1 MPAKQ
6 IIFDAEAR
14 VALKRGADTLADAVK
29 VTLGPRGRNVVIQKS
44 FGAPLVTCDGVTVA
58 KEIELPDPY
67 ENMGAQLLES
77 IATKTNDVAGD
88 GTTTATL
95 LGQEILHEGLKNVT
109 AGADPMQLKIGIDKA
124 VVAAVDAI
132 TAQSRAVSTHEEIL
146 QVAAIA
152 ANDPANDSNI
162 GTIVAEAIGKVGED
176 GAITIEEGR
185 TSETMVDIVEGMQF
199 DRGFLSPNFVTDA
212 QEQVVEF
219 ENPYILINTEK
230 ISSVATLVPIMEK
243 AMQLG
248 RPLFIIAEDV
258 EGEALSALVVNKLRG
273 TLQVA
278 AVKAPGFG
286 DRRKEMLEDIAILTD
301 GQVISEET
309 GIRLENIVVGM
320 LGTARR
326 VVVDKDNTTI
336 VGGSGARE
344 AVEGRVAQ
352 IRTQIEETTSEYDRE
367 KLEERLAK
375 LAGGVA
381 VVNVGAATEV
391 EMKEKKARFEDAL
404 AATRAAVEEGIVP
417 GGGTALLRASASLSG
432 LELDGDQNTG
442 LDIIRRSL
450 LSPVRAIAEN
460 AGLEGSVVL
469 AKVQEGEGNYGFNA
483 ATDAYGDMLEA
494 GIVDPTKVVRSALQN
509 ASSIAG
515 LLLTTETLVTEI
527 EEPPDAAAAAAAAA
541 DPHAG
546 HFH

>member
-6 IIFDAEAR
+6 IIFDEEAR

-132 TAQSRAVSTHEEIL
+132 TAQSRAVDTHEEIL
-146 QVAAIA
+146 QVASIA

-162 GTIVAEAIGKVGED
+162 GATVAEALDRVGND
-176 GAITIEEGR
+176 GAITIEEGK
-185 TSETMVDIVEGMQF
+185 TSETTVDVVEGMQF
-199 DRGFLSPNFVTDA
+199 DRGFLSPNFVTDMQA
-212 QEQVVEF
+212 QVVEF

-230 ISSVATLVPIMEK
+230 ISTVTDLVPIMEK
-243 AMQLG
+243 TMQLG

-258 EGEALSALVVNKLRG
+258 EGEALSTLVVNKLRG
-273 TLQVA
+273 NLQVA

-286 DRRKEMLEDIAILTD
+286 DRRKEMLEDIAILTG

-336 VGGSGARE
+336 VGGSGAKE
-344 AVEGRVAQ
+344 AVDGRVAQ
-352 IRTQIEETTSEYDRE
+352 IRTQIEETTSEYDQE

-417 GGGTALLRASASLSG
+417 GGGIALLRAAASLSG
-432 LELDGDQNTG
+432 LELAGDQETG
-442 LDIIRRSL
+442 LNIVRRSL

-460 AGLEGSVVL
+460 AGMEGSVVV

-483 ATDAYGDMLEA
+483 ATTEYGDMLEE
-494 GIVDPTKVVRSALQN
+494 GVVDPTKVVRSALQN

-515 LLLTTETLVTEI
+515 LLLTTETLITEI
-527 EEPPDAAAAAAAAA
+527 EEPPDAAAAAA

>member
-6 IIFDAEAR
+6 IIFDEEAR

-124 VVAAVDAI
+124 VGAAVDAI
-132 TAQSRAVSTHEEIL
+132 STQSRAVNTHEEIL
-146 QVAAIA
+146 QVASIA

-162 GTIVAEAIGKVGED
+162 GTIVAEAINKVGND
-176 GAITIEEGR
+176 GAITIEEGK
-185 TSETMVDIVEGMQF
+185 TSETQVDIVEGMQF
-199 DRGFLSPNFVTDA
+199 DRGFLSPNFVTDQQA
-212 QEQVVEF
+212 QVVEF
-219 ENPYILINTEK
+219 ENPFVLINTEK
-230 ISSVATLVPIMEK
+230 ITTVMDLAPIMEK
-243 AMQLG
+243 AVQLA

-258 EGEALSALVVNKLRG
+258 EGEALSTLVVNKLRG
-273 TLQVA
+273 ILQVA

-286 DRRKEMLEDIAILTD
+286 DRRKEMLEDIATLTG

-309 GIRLENIVVGM
+309 GIRLENVVIGM

-336 VGGSGARE
+336 VGGSGAKE
-344 AVEGRVAQ
+344 NVDGRVEQ
-352 IRTQIEETTSEYDRE
+352 IRKQIEETTSEYDRE

-381 VVNVGAATEV
+381 VVNVGAATEI

-404 AATRAAVEEGIVP
+404 AATRAAIEEGIVP
-417 GGGTALLRASASLSG
+417 GGGIALLRAAATLDS
-432 LELDGDQNTG
+432 LELDGDQETG
-442 LDIIRRSL
+442 RNIIRRSL

-460 AGLEGSVVL
+460 AGMEGSVVV
-469 AKVQEGEGNYGFNA
+469 AKIQEAEGNFGFNA
-483 ATDAYGDMLEA
+483 ATTEYGDMLAE
-494 GIVDPTKVVRSALQN
+494 GVVDPTKVVRSALQN

-515 LLLTTETLVTEI
+515 LLLTTETLITEI
-527 EEPPDAAAAAAAAA
+527 EEPPEMAAEAA

>member
-1 MPAKQ
+1 
-6 IIFDAEAR
+6 
-14 VALKRGADTLADAVK
+14 
-29 VTLGPRGRNVVIQKS
+29 
-44 FGAPLVTCDGVTVA
+44 LVTCDGVTVA

-77 IATKTNDVAGD
+77 IATKTNDIAGD

-95 LGQEILHEGLKNVT
+95 LGQGILHEGLKNVT

-124 VVAAVDAI
+124 VGAVVDAI
-132 TAQSRAVSTHEEIL
+132 STQSRAVNTHEEIL
-146 QVAAIA
+146 QVASIA

-162 GTIVAEAIGKVGED
+162 GTIVAEALEKVGND
-176 GAITIEEGR
+176 GAITIEEGK
-185 TSETMVDIVEGMQF
+185 TSETVVDIVEGMQF
-199 DRGFLSPNFVTDA
+199 DRGFLSSNFVTDLQA
-212 QEQVVEF
+212 QVVEF
-219 ENPYILINTEK
+219 ENPFVLINTEK
-230 ISSVATLVPIMEK
+230 ITTVMDLAPIMEK
-243 AMQLG
+243 AVQLA

-273 TLQVA
+273 VLQVA
-278 AVKAPGFG
+278 AVKSPGFG
-286 DRRKEMLEDIAILTD
+286 DGRKEMLEDIATLTG
-301 GQVISEET
+301 GQVVSEET
-309 GIRLENIVVGM
+309 GIRLENVVIGM

-326 VVVDKDNTTI
+326 VIVDKDNTTI
-336 VGGSGARE
+336 VGGSGAK
-344 AVEGRVAQ
+344 ANVEGRVAQ
-352 IRTQIEETTSEYDRE
+352 IRKQIELTTSEYDRE
-367 KLEERLAK
+367 KLEERIAK

-404 AATRAAVEEGIVP
+404 AATRAAIEEGIVP
-417 GGGTALLRASASLSG
+417 GGGISLLRAAASLG
-432 LELDGDQNTG
+432 NLELDGDQETG
-442 LDIIRRSL
+442 RDIIRRSL

-460 AGLEGSVVL
+460 AGMEGSVVV
-469 AKVQEGEGNYGFNA
+469 AKIQEGEGNFGFNA
-483 ATDAYGDMLEA
+483 ATAEYGDMLEE

-515 LLLTTETLVTEI
+515 LLLTTETLITEI
-527 EEPPDAAAAAAAAA
+527 EEPPDMAEAA

>member
-6 IIFDAEAR
+6 IIFDEAAR
-14 VALKRGADTLADAVK
+14 VALKRGADILADAVK

-77 IATKTNDVAGD
+77 IATKTNDIAGD

-95 LGQEILHEGLKNVT
+95 LGQEILHEGFKNVT

-124 VVAAVDAI
+124 VNAAIDAI
-132 TAQSRAVSTHEEIL
+132 TAQSRAVNTHEEIL
-146 QVAAIA
+146 QVASIA
-152 ANDPANDSNI
+152 ANDPANDSDI
-162 GTIVAEAIGKVGED
+162 GAIVAEAIGQVGND
-176 GAITIEEGR
+176 GAITIEEGK
-185 TSETMVDIVEGMQF
+185 TSETAVDIVEGMQF
-199 DRGFLSPNFVTDA
+199 DRGFLSPNFVTDMQA
-212 QEQVVEF
+212 QVVEF
-219 ENPYILINTEK
+219 ENPFILINTEK
-230 ISSVATLVPIMEK
+230 ISTVTDLVPIMEK

-258 EGEALSALVVNKLRG
+258 EGEALSTLVVNKLRG

-286 DRRKEMLEDIAILTD
+286 DRRNEMLEDIAILTG

-336 VGGSGARE
+336 VGGSGAKE
-344 AVEGRVAQ
+344 SVEGRVAQ
-352 IRTQIEETTSEYDRE
+352 IRQQIADTTSEYDRE

-381 VVNVGAATEV
+381 VVNVGAATEM

-404 AATRAAVEEGIVP
+404 AATRAAIEEGIVP
-417 GGGTALLRASASLSG
+417 GGGTALLRAATALGG
-432 LELDGDQNTG
+432 LELDGDQETG
-442 LDIIRRSL
+442 LSIIRSSL
-450 LSPVRAIAEN
+450 ISPVRAIAEN
-460 AGLEGSVVL
+460 AGMEGSVVV
-469 AKVQEGEGNYGFNA
+469 AEVQAGEGNYGFNA
-483 ATDAYGDMLEA
+483 ATTEYGDMLEE

-509 ASSIAG
+509 AASIAG

-527 EEPPDAAAAAAAAA
+527 EEPPDMSAEAA

>member
-6 IIFDAEAR
+6 IIFDEEAR
-14 VALKRGADTLADAVK
+14 VALKRGADTLANAVK
-29 VTLGPRGRNVVIQKS
+29 VTLGPRGRNVVIQKP

-58 KEIELPDPY
+58 KEIELEDPY

-77 IATKTNDVAGD
+77 IATKTNDIAGD

-124 VVAAVDAI
+124 VVAAVNAI
-132 TAQSRAVSTHEEIL
+132 TAQSRAVNTHEEIL
-146 QVAAIA
+146 QVASIA
-152 ANDPANDSNI
+152 ANDPANDSDI
-162 GTIVAEAIGKVGED
+162 GTIVAEALDKVGND
-176 GAITIEEGR
+176 GAITIEEGK
-185 TSETMVDIVEGMQF
+185 TSETVVDVVEGMQF
-199 DRGFLSPNFVTDA
+199 DRGFLSPNFVTDL
-212 QEQVVEF
+212 QEQVVEL

-230 ISSVATLVPIMEK
+230 ISAVQTLVPILEK
-243 AMQLG
+243 VMQLG
-248 RPLFIIAEDV
+248 RPLLIIAEDV
-258 EGEALSALVVNKLRG
+258 EGEALSTLVVNRLRG
-273 TLQVA
+273 TMLAA

-286 DRRKEMLEDIAILTD
+286 DRRKEMLEDIAVLTG

-326 VVVDKDNTTI
+326 VVIDKDNTTI
-336 VGGSGARE
+336 VGGNGAKE
-344 AVEGRVAQ
+344 NVDGRVAQ

-404 AATRAAVEEGIVP
+404 AATRAAIEEGIVP
-417 GGGTALLRASASLSG
+417 GGGVALLRAAAALDT
-432 LELDGDQNTG
+432 LELEADQGTG
-442 LDIIRRSL
+442 LNIVRSTL

-460 AGLEGSVVL
+460 AGEEGPVVV
-469 AKVQEGEGNYGFNA
+469 AAVQEGEGNFGFNA
-483 ATDAYGDMLEA
+483 ATCEYGDMIEG

-515 LLLTTETLVTEI
+515 LLLTTESLITDI
-527 EEPPDAAAAAAAAA
+527 EEPPEIGEAA

>member
-6 IIFDAEAR
+6 IIFDEEAR

-29 VTLGPRGRNVVIQKS
+29 VTLGPRGKNVVIQKS

-67 ENMGAQLLES
+67 ENMGAQLLQS

-132 TAQSRAVSTHEEIL
+132 TARSRAVNTHEEIL
-146 QVAAIA
+146 QVASIA

-162 GTIVAEAIGKVGED
+162 GATVAEALEKVGKD
-176 GAITIEEGR
+176 GAITIEEGN
-185 TSETMVDIVEGMQF
+185 TSETAVDIVEGMQF
-199 DRGFLSPNFVTDA
+199 DRGFLSPNFVTDMQA
-212 QEQVVEF
+212 QVVEF
-219 ENPYILINTEK
+219 ANPYILINTEK
-230 ISSVATLVPIMEK
+230 ISTVTDLVPIMEK

-248 RPLFIIAEDV
+248 RPLFIIAEDI
-258 EGEALSALVVNKLRG
+258 EGEALSTLVVNKLRG
-273 TLQVA
+273 NLQVA

-286 DRRKEMLEDIAILTD
+286 DRRKEMLEDIAILTG

-326 VVVDKDNTTI
+326 VIVDKDNTTI
-336 VGGSGARE
+336 VDGSGAKE
-344 AVEGRVAQ
+344 SVEGRVAQ

-381 VVNVGAATEV
+381 VVNVGAATET

-404 AATRAAVEEGIVP
+404 AATRAAIEEGIVP
-417 GGGTALLRASASLSG
+417 GGGIALLRAAASLSD
-432 LELDGDQNTG
+432 LELAGDQETG
-442 LDIIRRSL
+442 INIIRRSL

-460 AGLEGSVVL
+460 AGMEGSVVV

-483 ATDAYGDMLEA
+483 ATSEYGDMLEE
-494 GIVDPTKVVRSALQN
+494 GVVDPTKVVRSALQN

-515 LLLTTETLVTEI
+515 LLLTTETLITEI
-527 EEPPDAAAAAAAAA
+527 EEPPDADAAAA

>member
-6 IIFDAEAR
+6 IIFDEEAR
-14 VALKRGADTLADAVK
+14 VALKRGADILADAVK

-77 IATKTNDVAGD
+77 IATKTNDIAGD

-95 LGQEILHEGLKNVT
+95 LGQEILHEGFKNVT

-124 VVAAVDAI
+124 VGAAIDAI
-132 TAQSRAVSTHEEIL
+132 TAQSRAVKTHEEIL
-146 QVAAIA
+146 QVASIA
-152 ANDPANDSNI
+152 ANDPANDSDI
-162 GTIVAEAIGKVGED
+162 GATVAEAIEKVGND

-185 TSETMVDIVEGMQF
+185 TSETAVDIVEGMQF

-212 QEQVVEF
+212 QTQVVEF

-230 ISSVATLVPIMEK
+230 ITTVADLVPIMEK

-258 EGEALSALVVNKLRG
+258 EGEALSTLVVNKLRG

-286 DRRKEMLEDIAILTD
+286 DRRKEMLEDIAILTG
-301 GQVISEET
+301 GQVIAEET

-326 VVVDKDNTTI
+326 VIVDKDNTTI
-336 VGGSGARE
+336 VGGSGAGE
-344 AVEGRVAQ
+344 AVEGRIAQ
-352 IRTQIEETTSEYDRE
+352 IRQQIEETTSEYDRE

-404 AATRAAVEEGIVP
+404 AATRAAIEEGIVP
-417 GGGTALLRASASLSG
+417 GGGTALLRAAASLSSLG
-432 LELDGDQNTG
+432 LDGDQETG
-442 LDIIRRSL
+442 LNIIRNIL
-450 LSPVRAIAEN
+450 ISPVRAIAEN
-460 AGLEGSVVL
+460 AGMEGSVVV
-469 AKVQEGEGNYGFNA
+469 AEVQAGEGNFGFNA
-483 ATDAYGDMLEA
+483 ATTEYGDMIEE
-494 GIVDPTKVVRSALQN
+494 GVVDPTKVVRSALQN

-515 LLLTTETLVTEI
+515 LLLTTETLITEI
-527 EEPPDAAAAAAAAA
+527 EEPPDMAAEAA

>member
-6 IIFDAEAR
+6 IIFDEEAR
-14 VALKRGADTLADAVK
+14 VALKRGADILADAVK

-77 IATKTNDVAGD
+77 IATKTNDIAGD

-95 LGQEILHEGLKNVT
+95 LGQEILHEGFKNVT

-124 VVAAVDAI
+124 VNAAIDAI
-132 TAQSRAVSTHEEIL
+132 TAQSRAVNTHEEIL
-146 QVAAIA
+146 QVASIA
-152 ANDPANDSNI
+152 ANDPANDSDI
-162 GTIVAEAIGKVGED
+162 GAIVAEAIEKVGND
-176 GAITIEEGR
+176 GAITIEEGK
-185 TSETMVDIVEGMQF
+185 TSETAVDIVEGMQF
-199 DRGFLSPNFVTDA
+199 DRGFLSPNFVTDMQA
-212 QEQVVEF
+212 QVVEF
-219 ENPYILINTEK
+219 ENPFILINAEK
-230 ISSVATLVPIMEK
+230 ISTVADLVPIMEK

-258 EGEALSALVVNKLRG
+258 EGEALSTLVVNKLRG

-278 AVKAPGFG
+278 AVKSPGFG
-286 DRRKEMLEDIAILTD
+286 DRRKEMLEDIAILTG

-336 VGGSGARE
+336 VGGSGAKE
-344 AVEGRVAQ
+344 SVEGRVAQ
-352 IRTQIEETTSEYDRE
+352 IRQQIEDTTSEYDRE

-381 VVNVGAATEV
+381 VVNVGAATEM

-404 AATRAAVEEGIVP
+404 AATRAAIEEGIVP
-417 GGGTALLRASASLSG
+417 GGGTALLRAATSLGG
-432 LELDGDQNTG
+432 LELEGDQETG
-442 LDIIRRSL
+442 LNIIRSSL
-450 LSPVRAIAEN
+450 ISPVRAIAEN
-460 AGLEGSVVL
+460 AGMEGSVVV
-469 AKVQEGEGNYGFNA
+469 AEVQAGEGNYGFNA
-483 ATDAYGDMLEA
+483 ATTEYGDMLEE

-527 EEPPDAAAAAAAAA
+527 EEPPDMSAEAA

>member
-6 IIFDAEAR
+6 IIFDEEAR

-124 VVAAVDAI
+124 VSAAVDAI
-132 TAQSRAVSTHEEIL
+132 TAQSRAVSTHDEIL
-146 QVAAIA
+146 QVASIA

-162 GTIVAEAIGKVGED
+162 GTIVAEAIDRVGKD

-185 TSETMVDIVEGMQF
+185 TSETRVDVVEGMQF
-199 DRGFLSPNFVTDA
+199 DRGFLSPNFVTDVKD
-212 QEQVVEF
+212 QVVEF

-230 ISSVATLVPIMEK
+230 ISSVANLVPIMEK

-258 EGEALSALVVNKLRG
+258 EGEALSTLVVNKLRG

-286 DRRKEMLEDIAILTD
+286 DRRKEMLEDIAILTG

-336 VGGSGARE
+336 VGGSGAKE
-344 AVEGRVAQ
+344 AVDGRAAQ

-391 EMKEKKARFEDAL
+391 EMKEQKSRFEDAL
-404 AATRAAVEEGIVP
+404 AATRAAIEEGIVA

-442 LDIIRRSL
+442 LNIIRRSL

-460 AGLEGSVVL
+460 AGLEGSVIL

-483 ATDAYGDMLEA
+483 ATDEYGDMLNA

-527 EEPPDAAAAAAAAA
+527 EEPPGAAEAM

>member
-6 IIFDAEAR
+6 IIFDEEAR
-14 VALKRGADTLADAVK
+14 VALKRGADILADAVK

-77 IATKTNDVAGD
+77 IATKTNDIAGD

-95 LGQEILHEGLKNVT
+95 LGQEILHEGFKNVT

-124 VVAAVDAI
+124 VNAAIDAI
-132 TAQSRAVSTHEEIL
+132 TAQSRAVNTHEEIL
-146 QVAAIA
+146 QVASIA
-152 ANDPANDSNI
+152 ANDPANDSDI
-162 GTIVAEAIGKVGED
+162 GAIVAEAIQKVGND
-176 GAITIEEGR
+176 GAITIEEGK
-185 TSETMVDIVEGMQF
+185 TSETAVDIVEGMQF
-199 DRGFLSPNFVTDA
+199 DRGFLSPNFVTDMQA
-212 QEQVVEF
+212 QVVEF
-219 ENPYILINTEK
+219 ENPFILINTEK
-230 ISSVATLVPIMEK
+230 ISTVTDLVPIMEK

-258 EGEALSALVVNKLRG
+258 EGEALSTLVVNKLRG

-286 DRRKEMLEDIAILTD
+286 DRRKEMLEDIAILTG

-336 VGGSGARE
+336 VGGSGAKE
-344 AVEGRVAQ
+344 SVEGRVAQ
-352 IRTQIEETTSEYDRE
+352 IRQQIEDTTSEYDRE

-375 LAGGVA
+375 LTGGVA
-381 VVNVGAATEV
+381 VVNVGAATEM

-404 AATRAAVEEGIVP
+404 AATRAAIEEGIVP
-417 GGGTALLRASASLSG
+417 GGGTALLRAAAALGG
-432 LELDGDQNTG
+432 LELDGDQETG
-442 LDIIRRSL
+442 LNIIRSSL
-450 LSPVRAIAEN
+450 ISPVRAIAEN
-460 AGLEGSVVL
+460 AGMEGSVVV
-469 AKVQEGEGNYGFNA
+469 AEVQAREGNYGFNA
-483 ATDAYGDMLEA
+483 ATTEYGDMLEE

-509 ASSIAG
+509 AASIAG

-527 EEPPDAAAAAAAAA
+527 EEPPDMSAEAA

>member
-6 IIFDAEAR
+6 IIFDEEAR

-67 ENMGAQLLES
+67 ENMGAQLLQS

-132 TAQSRAVSTHEEIL
+132 TAQSRAVNTHAEIL
-146 QVAAIA
+146 QVASIA

-162 GTIVAEAIGKVGED
+162 GATVAEALERVGND
-176 GAITIEEGR
+176 GAITIEEGK
-185 TSETMVDIVEGMQF
+185 TSETTVDIVEGMQF
-199 DRGFLSPNFVTDA
+199 DRGFLSPNFVTDLEA
-212 QEQVVEF
+212 QVVEF
-219 ENPYILINTEK
+219 ENPFILINTEK
-230 ISSVATLVPIMEK
+230 ISTVADLVPIMEK
-243 AMQLG
+243 TMQLG

-258 EGEALSALVVNKLRG
+258 EGEALSTLVVNKLRAN
-273 TLQVA
+273 LQVA

-286 DRRKEMLEDIAILTD
+286 DRRKEMLEDIAILTG

-336 VGGSGARE
+336 VGGSGAKE

-352 IRTQIEETTSEYDRE
+352 IRTQIEETTSEYDQE

-417 GGGTALLRASASLSG
+417 GGGTSLLRAAASLSG
-432 LELDGDQNTG
+432 VELDGDQETG
-442 LDIIRRSL
+442 LNIIRRSL

-460 AGLEGSVVL
+460 AGMEGSVVV
-469 AKVQEGEGNYGFNA
+469 AKLQESEGNYGFNA
-483 ATDAYGDMLEA
+483 ATSEYGDMLEE
-494 GIVDPTKVVRSALQN
+494 GVVDPTKVVRSALQN

-515 LLLTTETLVTEI
+515 LLLTTETLITEI
-527 EEPPDAAAAAAAAA
+527 EEPPDAAAAAA

>member
-6 IIFDAEAR
+6 IIFDEEAR
-14 VALKRGADTLADAVK
+14 TALKRGADTLANAVK

-58 KEIELPDPY
+58 KEIELEDPY

-77 IATKTNDVAGD
+77 IATKTNDIAGD

-124 VVAAVDAI
+124 IVAAVNAI
-132 TAQSRAVSTHEEIL
+132 TAQSRAVNTHEEIL
-146 QVAAIA
+146 QVASIA
-152 ANDPANDSNI
+152 ANDPANDSDI
-162 GTIVAEAIGKVGED
+162 GTIVAEALNKVGND
-176 GAITIEEGR
+176 GAITIEEGK
-185 TSETMVDIVEGMQF
+185 TSETVVDVVEGMQF
-199 DRGFLSPNFVTDA
+199 DRGFLSPNFVTDL
-212 QEQVVEF
+212 QEQVVEL

-230 ISSVATLVPIMEK
+230 ISVVQTLVPILEK
-243 AMQLG
+243 VMQLG
-248 RPLFIIAEDV
+248 RPLLIIAEDV
-258 EGEALSALVVNKLRG
+258 EGEALSTLVVNRLRG
-273 TLQVA
+273 TMLAA

-286 DRRKEMLEDIAILTD
+286 DRRKEMLEDIAVLTD

-326 VVVDKDNTTI
+326 VVIDKDNTTI
-336 VGGSGARE
+336 VGGSGVKENVDA
-344 AVEGRVAQ
+344 RVAQ
-352 IRTQIEETTSEYDRE
+352 IRAQIEETTSEYDRE

-417 GGGTALLRASASLSG
+417 GGGVALLRAIAGLDT
-432 LELDGDQNTG
+432 LELTGDQETG
-442 LDIIRRSL
+442 LNIVRRTL

-460 AGLEGSVVL
+460 AGEEGSVVV
-469 AKVQEGEGNYGFNA
+469 AKVQAGEGNFGFNA
-483 ATDAYGDMLEA
+483 ATCEYSDMLEA

-515 LLLTTETLVTEI
+515 LLLTTETLITDV
-527 EEPPDAAAAAAAAA
+527 EEPPVAAPAA

>member
-6 IIFDAEAR
+6 IIFDEEAR
-14 VALKRGADTLADAVK
+14 VALKRGADILADAVK
-29 VTLGPRGRNVVIQKS
+29 VTLGPHGRNVVIQKS

-58 KEIELPDPY
+58 KEIELSDPY

-95 LGQEILHEGLKNVT
+95 LGQEILHEGFKNVT

-124 VVAAVDAI
+124 VSAAVDAI
-132 TAQSRAVSTHEEIL
+132 TAQSRAVSTHDEIL
-146 QVAAIA
+146 QVASIA
-152 ANDPANDSNI
+152 ANDPANNSNI
-162 GTIVAEAIGKVGED
+162 GTIVAEAIERVGKD

-185 TSETMVDIVEGMQF
+185 TSETRVDVVEGMQF
-199 DRGFLSPNFVTDA
+199 DRGFLSPNFVTDLKD
-212 QEQVVEF
+212 QVVEF

-230 ISSVATLVPIMEK
+230 ISAVANLVPIMEK

-258 EGEALSALVVNKLRG
+258 EGEALSTLVVNKLRG
-273 TLQVA
+273 ALQVA

-286 DRRKEMLEDIAILTD
+286 DRRKEMLDDIAILTG

-336 VGGSGARE
+336 VGGSGVKE
-344 AVEGRVAQ
+344 DVEGRVAQ
-352 IRTQIEETTSEYDRE
+352 IRTQIEETTSDYDRE

-381 VVNVGAATEV
+381 VVNVGAATEL
-391 EMKEKKARFEDAL
+391 EMKEQKSRFEDAL
-404 AATRAAVEEGIVP
+404 AATRAAIEEGIVP

-432 LELDGDQNTG
+432 LELSGDQDTG
-442 LDIIRRSL
+442 INIIRRSL

-483 ATDAYGDMLEA
+483 DTDEYGDMLEA

-509 ASSIAG
+509 ASSIAS
-515 LLLTTETLVTEI
+515 LLLTTETLITEI
-527 EEPPDAAAAAAAAA
+527 EEPPGAAAAM

>member
-6 IIFDAEAR
+6 IIFDEEAR

-67 ENMGAQLLES
+67 ENMGAQLLQS

-95 LGQEILHEGLKNVT
+95 LGQEILHEGFKNVT

-132 TAQSRAVSTHEEIL
+132 TARSRAVNTHEEIL
-146 QVAAIA
+146 QVASIA

-162 GTIVAEAIGKVGED
+162 GATVAEALEKVGKD
-176 GAITIEEGR
+176 GAITIEEGN
-185 TSETMVDIVEGMQF
+185 TSETAVDIVEGMQF
-199 DRGFLSPNFVTDA
+199 DRGFLSPNFVTDMQA
-212 QEQVVEF
+212 QVVEF
-219 ENPYILINTEK
+219 ANPYILINTEK
-230 ISSVATLVPIMEK
+230 ISTVTDLVPIMEK

-258 EGEALSALVVNKLRG
+258 EGEALSTLVVNKLRG
-273 TLQVA
+273 SLQVA

-286 DRRKEMLEDIAILTD
+286 DRRKEMLEDIAILTG

-326 VVVDKDNTTI
+326 VIVDKDNTTI
-336 VGGSGARE
+336 VDGSGAKE
-344 AVEGRVAQ
+344 SVEGRVAQ

-381 VVNVGAATEV
+381 VVNVGAATET
-391 EMKEKKARFEDAL
+391 EMKEKKTRFEDAL

-417 GGGTALLRASASLSG
+417 GGGIALLRAAASLSD
-432 LELDGDQNTG
+432 LELAGDQETG
-442 LDIIRRSL
+442 LNIIRRSL

-460 AGLEGSVVL
+460 AGMEGSVVV

-483 ATDAYGDMLEA
+483 ATSEYGDMLEE
-494 GIVDPTKVVRSALQN
+494 GVVDPTKVVRSALQN

-515 LLLTTETLVTEI
+515 LLLTTETLITEI
-527 EEPPDAAAAAAAAA
+527 EEPPDADAAA

>member
-6 IIFDAEAR
+6 IIFDEEAR

-29 VTLGPRGRNVVIQKS
+29 VTLGPRGRNVVIQRS

-124 VVAAVDAI
+124 VDAVVDAI
-132 TAQSRAVSTHEEIL
+132 STQSRAVDTHEEIL
-146 QVAAIA
+146 QVASIA

-162 GTIVAEAIGKVGED
+162 GTIVAESIEKVGND
-176 GAITIEEGR
+176 GAITIEEGK

-199 DRGFLSPNFVTDA
+199 DRGFLSSNFVTDVQA
-212 QEQVVEF
+212 QTVEF
-219 ENPYILINTEK
+219 ENPFILINTEK
-230 ISSVATLVPIMEK
+230 ISTIADLAPIMEK
-243 AMQLG
+243 TAQLG

-273 TLQVA
+273 VLQVA
-278 AVKAPGFG
+278 AVKSPGFG
-286 DRRKEMLEDIAILTD
+286 DRRKEMLEDIATLTG
-301 GQVISEET
+301 GQVIAEET
-309 GIRLENIVVGM
+309 GIRLENVVIGM

-336 VGGSGARE
+336 VGGSGAKE
-344 AVEGRVAQ
+344 GVDGRVAQ
-352 IRTQIEETTSEYDRE
+352 IRNQIEETTSEYDRE

-404 AATRAAVEEGIVP
+404 AATRAAIEEGIVP
-417 GGGTALLRASASLSG
+417 GGGIALLRAAAALDS
-432 LELDGDQNTG
+432 LELEGDQETG
-442 LDIIRRSL
+442 LNIIRRSL

-460 AGLEGSVVL
+460 AGMEGSVVV
-469 AKVQEGEGNYGFNA
+469 AKIQEGEGNFGFNA
-483 ATDAYGDMLEA
+483 ATAEYGDMLEE
-494 GIVDPTKVVRSALQN
+494 GVIDPTKVVRSALQN

-515 LLLTTETLVTEI
+515 LLLTTETLITEI
-527 EEPPDAAAAAAAAA
+527 EEPPDMAAEAA

>member
-6 IIFDAEAR
+6 IIFDEEAR

-77 IATKTNDVAGD
+77 IATKTNDIAGD

-124 VVAAVDAI
+124 VSAAVDAI
-132 TAQSRAVSTHEEIL
+132 TAQSRAVNTHEEIL
-146 QVAAIA
+146 QVASIA

-162 GTIVAEAIGKVGED
+162 GTIVAESIEKVGND

-185 TSETMVDIVEGMQF
+185 TSETTVDIVEGMQF
-199 DRGFLSPNFVTDA
+199 DRGFLSPNFVTNLE
-212 QEQVVEF
+212 EQIVEF

-230 ISSVATLVPIMEK
+230 ISTVTDLAPIMEK
-243 AMQLG
+243 AVQLG
-248 RPLFIIAEDV
+248 RALFIIAEDV
-258 EGEALSALVVNKLRG
+258 EGEALSTLVVNKLRG

-286 DRRKEMLEDIAILTD
+286 DRRKEMLEDIAILTG
-301 GQVISEET
+301 GQVISEEA
-309 GIRLENIVVGM
+309 GIRLENVVVGM

-336 VGGSGARE
+336 VGGSGAKE
-344 AVEGRVAQ
+344 SIEGRVIQ
-352 IRTQIEETTSEYDRE
+352 IRRQIEETTSDYDRE

-404 AATRAAVEEGIVP
+404 AATRAAIEEGIVP
-417 GGGTALLRASASLSG
+417 GGGISLLRAASSLG
-432 LELDGDQNTG
+432 DLELEGDQETG
-442 LDIIRRSL
+442 LNIIRRSL
-450 LSPVRAIAEN
+450 LSPVRAISEN
-460 AGLEGSVVL
+460 AGMEGSVVVS
-469 AKVQEGEGNYGFNA
+469 KVQDGEGNYGFNA
-483 ATDAYGDMLEA
+483 ATAEYGDMLEE

-515 LLLTTETLVTEI
+515 LLLTTETLITEI
-527 EEPPDAAAAAAAAA
+527 EEPPEPAEM

>member
-6 IIFDAEAR
+6 IIFDEEAR
-14 VALKRGADTLADAVK
+14 VALKRGADALADAVK

-124 VVAAVDAI
+124 VGAAVDAI
-132 TAQSRAVSTHEEIL
+132 STQSRAVNTHEEIL
-146 QVAAIA
+146 QVASIA

-162 GTIVAEAIGKVGED
+162 GTIVAEAISKVGND
-176 GAITIEEGR
+176 GAITIEEGK
-185 TSETMVDIVEGMQF
+185 TSETQVDIVEGMQF
-199 DRGFLSPNFVTDA
+199 DRGFLSPNFVTDQQA
-212 QEQVVEF
+212 QVVEF
-219 ENPYILINTEK
+219 ENPFVLINTGK
-230 ISSVATLVPIMEK
+230 ITTVMDLAPIMEK
-243 AMQLG
+243 AVQLA

-258 EGEALSALVVNKLRG
+258 EGEALSTLVVNKLRG
-273 TLQVA
+273 ILQVA

-286 DRRKEMLEDIAILTD
+286 DRRKEMLEDIATLTG

-309 GIRLENIVVGM
+309 GIRLENVVIGM

-336 VGGSGARE
+336 VGGSGAKE
-344 AVEGRVAQ
+344 NVDGRVEQ
-352 IRTQIEETTSEYDRE
+352 IRKQIEDTTSEYDRE

-404 AATRAAVEEGIVP
+404 AATRAAIEEGIVP
-417 GGGTALLRASASLSG
+417 GGGIALLRAAATLDS
-432 LELDGDQNTG
+432 LELDGDQETG
-442 LDIIRRSL
+442 RNIIRRSL

-460 AGLEGSVVL
+460 AGMEGSVVV
-469 AKVQEGEGNYGFNA
+469 AKIQEAEGNFGFNA
-483 ATDAYGDMLEA
+483 ATTEYGDMLA
-494 GIVDPTKVVRSALQN
+494 DGIVDPTKVVRSALQN

-515 LLLTTETLVTEI
+515 LLLTTETLITEI
-527 EEPPDAAAAAAAAA
+527 EEPPDMAAEAA

>member
-6 IIFDAEAR
+6 IIFDEEAR

-124 VVAAVDAI
+124 VSVAVDAI
-132 TAQSRAVSTHEEIL
+132 STQSRAVNTHEEIL
-146 QVAAIA
+146 QVASIA

-162 GTIVAEAIGKVGED
+162 GTIVAEAIGQVGND
-176 GAITIEEGR
+176 GAITIEEGK
-185 TSETMVDIVEGMQF
+185 TSETQVDIVEGMQF
-199 DRGFLSPNFVTDA
+199 DRGFLSPNFVTDPQA
-212 QEQVVEF
+212 QVVEF
-219 ENPYILINTEK
+219 ENPFVLINTEK
-230 ISSVATLVPIMEK
+230 ITTVMDLAPIMEK
-243 AMQLG
+243 AVQLA

-258 EGEALSALVVNKLRG
+258 EGEALSTLVVNKLRG
-273 TLQVA
+273 VLQVA

-286 DRRKEMLEDIAILTD
+286 DRRKEMLEDIATLTG

-309 GIRLENIVVGM
+309 GIRLENVVIGM

-336 VGGSGARE
+336 VGGSGAKE
-344 AVEGRVAQ
+344 NVDGRVEQ
-352 IRTQIEETTSEYDRE
+352 IRRQIEDTTSEYDRE

-404 AATRAAVEEGIVP
+404 AATRAAIEEGIVP
-417 GGGTALLRASASLSG
+417 GGGIALLRAAAALDS
-432 LELDGDQNTG
+432 LELDGDQETG
-442 LDIIRRSL
+442 RNIIRRSL

-460 AGLEGSVVL
+460 AGMEGSVVV
-469 AKVQEGEGNYGFNA
+469 AKVQEAEGNFGFNA
-483 ATDAYGDMLEA
+483 ATTEYGDMLAE
-494 GIVDPTKVVRSALQN
+494 GVVDPTKVVRSALQN

-515 LLLTTETLVTEI
+515 LLLTTETLITEI
-527 EEPPDAAAAAAAAA
+527 EEPPDMAAEAA

>member
-6 IIFDAEAR
+6 IIFDEEAR

-132 TAQSRAVSTHEEIL
+132 TAQSRAVNTHAEIL
-146 QVAAIA
+146 QVASIA
-152 ANDPANDSNI
+152 ANDPANDSDI
-162 GTIVAEAIGKVGED
+162 GATVAEALERVGND
-176 GAITIEEGR
+176 GAITIEEGK
-185 TSETMVDIVEGMQF
+185 TSETAVDIVEGMQF
-199 DRGFLSPNFVTDA
+199 DRGFLSPNFVTDVQA
-212 QEQVVEF
+212 QVVEF
-219 ENPYILINTEK
+219 ENPFVLINTEK
-230 ISSVATLVPIMEK
+230 ISTVADLVPIMEK
-243 AMQLG
+243 TMQLG

-258 EGEALSALVVNKLRG
+258 EGEALSTLVVNKLRG
-273 TLQVA
+273 NLQVA

-286 DRRKEMLEDIAILTD
+286 DRRKEMLEDIAILTG

-336 VGGSGARE
+336 VGGSGAKE
-344 AVEGRVAQ
+344 AVDGRVAQ
-352 IRTQIEETTSEYDRE
+352 IRTQIEETTSEYDQE

-417 GGGTALLRASASLSG
+417 GGGTALLRAAASLSG
-432 LELDGDQNTG
+432 VELDGDQETG
-442 LDIIRRSL
+442 LNIIQRSL

-460 AGLEGSVVL
+460 AGMEGSVVV

-483 ATDAYGDMLEA
+483 ATSEYGDMLEE

-515 LLLTTETLVTEI
+515 LLLTTETLITEI
-527 EEPPDAAAAAAAAA
+527 EEPPDPAATAV

>member
-6 IIFDAEAR
+6 IIFDEEAR
-14 VALKRGADTLADAVK
+14 VALKRGADILADAVK

-67 ENMGAQLLES
+67 ENMGAQLLKS
-77 IATKTNDVAGD
+77 IATKTNDIAGD

-95 LGQEILHEGLKNVT
+95 LGQEILHEGFKNVT

-124 VVAAVDAI
+124 VNAAIDAI
-132 TAQSRAVSTHEEIL
+132 TAQSRAVNTHEEIL
-146 QVAAIA
+146 QVASIA
-152 ANDPANDSNI
+152 ANDPANDSDI
-162 GTIVAEAIGKVGED
+162 GAIVAEAIEKVGND
-176 GAITIEEGR
+176 GAITIEEGK
-185 TSETMVDIVEGMQF
+185 TSETAVDIVEGMQF
-199 DRGFLSPNFVTDA
+199 DRGFLSPNFVTDMQA
-212 QEQVVEF
+212 QVVEF
-219 ENPYILINTEK
+219 ENPFILINTEK
-230 ISSVATLVPIMEK
+230 ISTVADLVPIMEK

-248 RPLFIIAEDV
+248 RPLFIIAEDI
-258 EGEALSALVVNKLRG
+258 EGEALSTLVVNKLRG

-278 AVKAPGFG
+278 AVKSPGFG
-286 DRRKEMLEDIAILTD
+286 DRRKEMLEDIAILTG

-336 VGGSGARE
+336 VGGSGAKE
-344 AVEGRVAQ
+344 SVEGRVAQ
-352 IRTQIEETTSEYDRE
+352 IRQQIEDTTSEYDRE

-381 VVNVGAATEV
+381 VVNVGAATEM

-404 AATRAAVEEGIVP
+404 AATRAAIEEGIVP
-417 GGGTALLRASASLSG
+417 GGGTALLRAAAALSG
-432 LELDGDQNTG
+432 LELDGDQETG
-442 LDIIRRSL
+442 LNIIRSSL
-450 LSPVRAIAEN
+450 ISPVRAIAEN
-460 AGLEGSVVL
+460 AGMEGSVVV
-469 AKVQEGEGNYGFNA
+469 AEVQAGEGNYGFNA
-483 ATDAYGDMLEA
+483 ATTEYGDMLEE

-527 EEPPDAAAAAAAAA
+527 EEPPDMSAEAA

>member
-6 IIFDAEAR
+6 IIFDEEAR

-77 IATKTNDVAGD
+77 IATKTNDTAGD
-88 GTTTATL
+88 GTTTATV

-124 VVAAVDAI
+124 VGAAIDAI
-132 TAQSRAVSTHEEIL
+132 TAQSRAVNTHEEIS

-152 ANDPANDSNI
+152 ANDPANDSDI
-162 GTIVAEAIGKVGED
+162 GTIVAEAIDKVGND

-185 TSETMVDIVEGMQF
+185 TSEIMVDIVEGMQF
-199 DRGFLSPNFVTDA
+199 DRGFLSPNFVTDL
-212 QEQVVEF
+212 QEQIVEF

-230 ISSVATLVPIMEK
+230 ITTIADLVPIMEK

-248 RPLFIIAEDV
+248 RPLFIIAEDI
-258 EGEALSALVVNKLRG
+258 EGEALSTLVVNKLRG

-301 GQVISEET
+301 GQVISEES
-309 GIRLENIVVGM
+309 GIRLENVVIGM
-320 LGTARR
+320 LGAARR
-326 VVVDKDNTTI
+326 VIVDKDNTTI
-336 VGGSGARE
+336 IGGSGDKE
-344 AVEGRVAQ
+344 AIEGRVTQ
-352 IRTQIEETTSEYDRE
+352 IRRQIEETTSDYDRE

-381 VVNVGAATEV
+381 VINVGAATEI

-404 AATRAAVEEGIVP
+404 AATRAAIEEGIVP
-417 GGGTALLRASASLSG
+417 GGGIALLRAAATLNDLA
-432 LELDGDQNTG
+432 LEGDQETG
-442 LDIIRRSL
+442 LNIIRRSL

-460 AGLEGSVVL
+460 AGMEGSVVV

-483 ATDAYGDMLEA
+483 ATTEYGDMLED
-494 GIVDPTKVVRSALQN
+494 GVVDPTKVVRSALQN

-515 LLLTTETLVTEI
+515 LLLTTETLITEI
-527 EEPPDAAAAAAAAA
+527 EEPPEPAAM

>member
-6 IIFDAEAR
+6 IIFDEEAR
-14 VALKRGADTLADAVK
+14 VALKRGADILADAVK

-95 LGQEILHEGLKNVT
+95 LGQEILHEGFKNVT

-132 TAQSRAVSTHEEIL
+132 TARSRAVNTHEEIL
-146 QVAAIA
+146 QVASIA

-162 GTIVAEAIGKVGED
+162 GATVAEALEKVGKD
-176 GAITIEEGR
+176 GAITIEEGN
-185 TSETMVDIVEGMQF
+185 TSETAVDIVEGMQF
-199 DRGFLSPNFVTDA
+199 DRGFLSPNFVTDMQA
-212 QEQVVEF
+212 QVVEF
-219 ENPYILINTEK
+219 ANPYILINTEK
-230 ISSVATLVPIMEK
+230 ISTVTDLVPIMEK

-248 RPLFIIAEDV
+248 RPLFIIAEDI
-258 EGEALSALVVNKLRG
+258 EGEALSTLVVNKLRG
-273 TLQVA
+273 NLQIA

-286 DRRKEMLEDIAILTD
+286 DRRKEMLEDIAILTG
-301 GQVISEET
+301 GQVISEEA

-336 VGGSGARE
+336 VDGSGAKE
-344 AVEGRVAQ
+344 SVEGRVTQ

-381 VVNVGAATEV
+381 VVNVGAATET

-417 GGGTALLRASASLSG
+417 GGGIALLRAAASLSD
-432 LELDGDQNTG
+432 LELAGDQETG
-442 LDIIRRSL
+442 LNIIRRSL

-460 AGLEGSVVL
+460 AGMEGSVVV

-483 ATDAYGDMLEA
+483 ATSEYGDMLEE
-494 GIVDPTKVVRSALQN
+494 GVVDPTKVVRSALQN

-515 LLLTTETLVTEI
+515 LLLTTETLITEI
-527 EEPPDAAAAAAAAA
+527 EEPPDADAAAA

>member
-6 IIFDAEAR
+6 IIFDEEAR

-67 ENMGAQLLES
+67 ENMGAQLLQS
-77 IATKTNDVAGD
+77 IATKTNEVAGD

-132 TAQSRAVSTHEEIL
+132 TAQSRAVNTHAEVL
-146 QVAAIA
+146 QVASIA

-162 GTIVAEAIGKVGED
+162 GATVAEALERVGND
-176 GAITIEEGR
+176 GAITIEEGK
-185 TSETMVDIVEGMQF
+185 TSETTVDIVEGMQF
-199 DRGFLSPNFVTDA
+199 DRGFLSPNFVTDLEA
-212 QEQVVEF
+212 QVVEF
-219 ENPYILINTEK
+219 ENPFILINTEK
-230 ISSVATLVPIMEK
+230 ISTVADLVPIMEK
-243 AMQLG
+243 TMQLG

-258 EGEALSALVVNKLRG
+258 EGEALSTLVVNKLRAN
-273 TLQVA
+273 LQVA

-286 DRRKEMLEDIAILTD
+286 DRRKEMLEDIAILTG

-336 VGGSGARE
+336 VGGSGAKE

-352 IRTQIEETTSEYDRE
+352 IRTQIEETTSEYDQE

-417 GGGTALLRASASLSG
+417 GGGTSLLRAAASLSG
-432 LELDGDQNTG
+432 VELDGDQETG
-442 LDIIRRSL
+442 LNIIRRSL

-460 AGLEGSVVL
+460 AGMEGSVVV
-469 AKVQEGEGNYGFNA
+469 AKLQEGEGNYGFNA
-483 ATDAYGDMLEA
+483 ATSEYGDMLEE
-494 GIVDPTKVVRSALQN
+494 GVVDPTKVVRSALQN

-515 LLLTTETLVTEI
+515 LLLTTETLITEI
-527 EEPPDAAAAAAAAA
+527 EEPPDAAAAAV

>member
-6 IIFDAEAR
+6 IIFDEAAR

-124 VVAAVDAI
+124 VGAVVDAI
-132 TAQSRAVSTHEEIL
+132 STQSRAVNTHEEIL
-146 QVAAIA
+146 QVASIA

-162 GTIVAEAIGKVGED
+162 GTIVAEAINKVGND
-176 GAITIEEGR
+176 GAITIEEGK
-185 TSETMVDIVEGMQF
+185 TSETQVDIVEGMQF
-199 DRGFLSPNFVTDA
+199 DRGFLSPNFVTDQQA
-212 QEQVVEF
+212 QVVEF
-219 ENPYILINTEK
+219 ENPFVLINTEK
-230 ISSVATLVPIMEK
+230 ITTVMDLAPIMEK
-243 AMQLG
+243 AVQLA

-258 EGEALSALVVNKLRG
+258 EGEALSTLVVNKLRG
-273 TLQVA
+273 ILQVA

-286 DRRKEMLEDIAILTD
+286 DRRKEMLEDIATLTG

-309 GIRLENIVVGM
+309 GIRLENVVIGM

-336 VGGSGARE
+336 VGGSGAK
-344 AVEGRVAQ
+344 ANVDGRVEQ

-404 AATRAAVEEGIVP
+404 AATRAAIEEGIVP
-417 GGGTALLRASASLSG
+417 GGGIALLRAAAALDSLA
-432 LELDGDQNTG
+432 LDGDQETG
-442 LDIIRRSL
+442 RDIIRRSL

-460 AGLEGSVVL
+460 AGMEGSVVV
-469 AKVQEGEGNYGFNA
+469 AKIQEAEGNFGFNA
-483 ATDAYGDMLEA
+483 ATTEYGDMLAE
-494 GIVDPTKVVRSALQN
+494 GVVDPTKVVRSALQN

-515 LLLTTETLVTEI
+515 LLLTTETLITEI
-527 EEPPDAAAAAAAAA
+527 EEPPEMAAEAA

>member
-6 IIFDAEAR
+6 IIFDEEAR
-14 VALKRGADTLADAVK
+14 VALKRGADTLANAVK

-44 FGAPLVTCDGVTVA
+44 FGAPIVTCDGVTVA

-124 VVAAVDAI
+124 VDAAVNAI
-132 TAQSRAVSTHEEIL
+132 SAQSRDVNTHEDIL
-146 QVAAIA
+146 HVASIA

-162 GTIVAEAIGKVGED
+162 GTIIAEAIERVGND
-176 GAITIEEGR
+176 GAITIEEGKS
-185 TSETMVDIVEGMQF
+185 SETNVDIVEGMQF
-199 DRGFLSPNFVTDA
+199 DRGFLSPHFVTDVEA
-212 QEQVVEF
+212 QVVEL

-230 ISSVATLVPIMEK
+230 VTGVADLVPILEK
-243 AMQLG
+243 VMQLS
-248 RPLFIIAEDV
+248 RPLLIIAEDI
-258 EGEALSALVVNKLRG
+258 EGEALSTLVVNKLRANM
-273 TLQVA
+273 QVA

-286 DRRKEMLEDIAILTD
+286 DRRKEMLEDIAVLTA
-301 GQVISEET
+301 GQVISEDT

-320 LGTARR
+320 LGTAQR
-326 VVVDKDNTTI
+326 VTIDKDTTTI
-336 VGGSGARE
+336 VGGFGSKE
-344 AVEGRVAQ
+344 SIDGRVAQ
-352 IRTQIEETTSEYDRE
+352 IRTQIEDASSEYDRE

-381 VVNVGAATEV
+381 VVNVGAATEI
-391 EMKEKKARFEDAL
+391 EMKEKKARCEDAL
-404 AATRAAVEEGIVP
+404 AATRAAIEEGIVA
-417 GGGTALLRASASLSG
+417 GGGTTLLRAITGLES

-442 LDIIRRSL
+442 RNIVQEALRS
-450 LSPVRAIAEN
+450 PIKAIAEN
-460 AGLEGSVVL
+460 AGLEGAVVL
-469 AKVQEGEGNYGFNA
+469 SNVESGEGNYGFNA
-483 ATDAYGDMLEA
+483 ATEEYGDMLEY
-494 GIVDPTKVVRSALQN
+494 GVIDPTKVVRSALQN

-515 LLLTTETLVTEI
+515 LLLTTETLITEI
-527 EEPPDAAAAAAAAA
+527 EEPPEFHDEA
-541 DPHAG
+541 DLDG
-546 HFH
+546 HMH

>member
-6 IIFDAEAR
+6 IIFDEEAR

-67 ENMGAQLLES
+67 ENMGAQLLQS

-132 TAQSRAVSTHEEIL
+132 TAQSRAVNTHAEIL
-146 QVAAIA
+146 QVASIA

-162 GTIVAEAIGKVGED
+162 GATVAEALERVGND
-176 GAITIEEGR
+176 GAITIEEGK
-185 TSETMVDIVEGMQF
+185 TSETTVDIVEGMQF
-199 DRGFLSPNFVTDA
+199 DRGFLSPNFVTDLEA
-212 QEQVVEF
+212 QVVEF
-219 ENPYILINTEK
+219 ENPFILINTEK
-230 ISSVATLVPIMEK
+230 ISTVTDLVPIMEK
-243 AMQLG
+243 TMQLG

-258 EGEALSALVVNKLRG
+258 EGEALSTLVVNKLRAN
-273 TLQVA
+273 LQVA

-286 DRRKEMLEDIAILTD
+286 DRRKEMLEDIAILTG

-336 VGGSGARE
+336 VGGSGAKD

-417 GGGTALLRASASLSG
+417 GGGTSLLRAAASLSNV
-432 LELDGDQNTG
+432 ELMGDQETG
-442 LDIIRRSL
+442 LNIIRRSL

-460 AGLEGSVVL
+460 AGMEGSVVV
-469 AKVQEGEGNYGFNA
+469 AKLQESEGNYGFNA
-483 ATDAYGDMLEA
+483 ATSEYGDMLEE
-494 GIVDPTKVVRSALQN
+494 GVVDPTKVVRSALQN

-515 LLLTTETLVTEI
+515 LLLTTETLITDI
-527 EEPPDAAAAAAAAA
+527 EEPPDAAAAAA

>member
-6 IIFDAEAR
+6 IIFDEEAR

-132 TAQSRAVSTHEEIL
+132 TAQSRAVNTHAEIL
-146 QVAAIA
+146 QVASIA

-162 GTIVAEAIGKVGED
+162 GATVAEALDRVGND
-176 GAITIEEGR
+176 GAITIEEGK
-185 TSETMVDIVEGMQF
+185 TSETTVDIVEGMQF
-199 DRGFLSPNFVTDA
+199 DRGFLSPNFVTDVQA
-212 QEQVVEF
+212 QVVEF

-230 ISSVATLVPIMEK
+230 ISTVTDLVPIMEK

-258 EGEALSALVVNKLRG
+258 EGEALSTLVVNKLRG

-286 DRRKEMLEDIAILTD
+286 DRRKEMLEDIAILTG

-326 VVVDKDNTTI
+326 VVIDKDNTTI
-336 VGGSGARE
+336 VGGSGAKE

-391 EMKEKKARFEDAL
+391 EMKERKARFEDAL

-417 GGGTALLRASASLSG
+417 GGGTALLRAAAALSD
-432 LELDGDQNTG
+432 LELAGDQGTG
-442 LDIIRRSL
+442 LNIIRRSL

-460 AGLEGSVVL
+460 AGMEGSVVV

-483 ATDAYGDMLEA
+483 ATSEYGDMLED
-494 GIVDPTKVVRSALQN
+494 GVVDPTKVVRSALQN

-515 LLLTTETLVTEI
+515 LLLTTETLITEI
-527 EEPPDAAAAAAAAA
+527 EEPPSAAAAAA

>member
-6 IIFDAEAR
+6 IIFDEEAR

-124 VVAAVDAI
+124 VVAAIDAI
-132 TAQSRAVSTHEEIL
+132 SAQSRAVDTHEEIL

-162 GTIVAEAIGKVGED
+162 GATVAEALERVGND
-176 GAITIEEGR
+176 GAITIEEGK
-185 TSETMVDIVEGMQF
+185 TSETTVDIVEGMQF
-199 DRGFLSPNFVTDA
+199 DRGFLSPNFVTDPQA
-212 QEQVVEF
+212 QVVEF
-219 ENPYILINTEK
+219 ENPFVLINTEK
-230 ISSVATLVPIMEK
+230 ISTVTDLVPIMEK
-243 AMQLG
+243 TMQLG

-258 EGEALSALVVNKLRG
+258 EGEALSTLVVNKLRG
-273 TLQVA
+273 NLQIA

-286 DRRKEMLEDIAILTD
+286 DRRKEMLEDIAILTG

-336 VGGSGARE
+336 VGGSGAKE
-344 AVEGRVAQ
+344 AVDGRVAQ

-381 VVNVGAATEV
+381 VVNVGAATEI

-417 GGGTALLRASASLSG
+417 GGGTALLRAAASLKD
-432 LELDGDQNTG
+432 LELPGDQETG
-442 LDIIRRSL
+442 LNIIRRSL

-460 AGLEGSVVL
+460 AGMEGSVVV
-469 AKVQEGEGNYGFNA
+469 ANVQEGEGNYGFNA
-483 ATDAYGDMLEA
+483 ATTEYGDMLEE
-494 GIVDPTKVVRSALQN
+494 GVVDPTKVVRSALQH

-515 LLLTTETLVTEI
+515 LLLTTETLITEI
-527 EEPPDAAAAAAAAA
+527 EEPPGAAAAAA

>member
-6 IIFDAEAR
+6 IIFDEEAR
-14 VALKRGADTLADAVK
+14 VALKRGADTLANAVK

-44 FGAPLVTCDGVTVA
+44 FGAPIVTCDGVTVA

-124 VVAAVDAI
+124 VDAVVNAI
-132 TAQSRAVSTHEEIL
+132 SAQSRDVNTHEDIL
-146 QVAAIA
+146 HVASIA

-162 GTIVAEAIGKVGED
+162 GTIIAEAIERVGND
-176 GAITIEEGR
+176 GAITIEEGKS
-185 TSETMVDIVEGMQF
+185 SETNVDIVEGMQF
-199 DRGFLSPNFVTDA
+199 DRGFLSPHFVTDA
-212 QEQVVEF
+212 ETQVVEF

-230 ISSVATLVPIMEK
+230 ITGIADLVPILEK
-243 AMQLG
+243 VMQLS
-248 RPLFIIAEDV
+248 RPLLIIAEDI
-258 EGEALSALVVNKLRG
+258 EGEALSTLVVNKLRANM
-273 TLQVA
+273 QVA

-286 DRRKEMLEDIAILTD
+286 DRRKEMLEDIAVLTA
-301 GQVISEET
+301 GQVISEDT

-320 LGTARR
+320 LGTAQK
-326 VVVDKDNTTI
+326 VTIDKDTTTI
-336 VGGSGARE
+336 VGGFGSKE
-344 AVEGRVAQ
+344 SIDGRVAQ
-352 IRTQIEETTSEYDRE
+352 IRTQIEDTTSEYDRE

-381 VVNVGAATEV
+381 VVNVGAVTEV
-391 EMKEKKARFEDAL
+391 EMKEKKARCEDAL
-404 AATRAAVEEGIVP
+404 AATRAAIEEGIVA
-417 GGGTALLRASASLSG
+417 GGGTTLLRAITGLDT

-442 LDIIRRSL
+442 RNIVREALRS
-450 LSPVRAIAEN
+450 PIRAIAEN
-460 AGLEGSVVL
+460 AGLEGAVVL
-469 AKVQEGEGNYGFNA
+469 SNVESGEGNYGFNA
-483 ATDAYGDMLEA
+483 ATQEYGDMLEY
-494 GIVDPTKVVRSALQN
+494 GVIDPTKVVRSALQN

-515 LLLTTETLVTEI
+515 LLLTTETLITEI
-527 EEPPDAAAAAAAAA
+527 EEPSGFPDEA
-541 DPHAG
+541 DLDDHM
-546 HFH
+546 H

>member
-6 IIFDAEAR
+6 IIFDEEAR
-14 VALKRGADTLADAVK
+14 VALKRGADILADAVK
-29 VTLGPRGRNVVIQKS
+29 VTLGPRGRNVVIEKS
-44 FGAPLVTCDGVTVA
+44 FGAPVVTCDGVTVA

-67 ENMGAQLLES
+67 ENIGAQLLES
-77 IATKTNDVAGD
+77 IATKTNDIAGD

-124 VVAAVDAI
+124 VGAAVDAI
-132 TAQSRAVSTHEEIL
+132 TAQSRAVNTHEEVL
-146 QVAAIA
+146 QVASIA
-152 ANDPANDSNI
+152 ANDPANDSDI
-162 GTIVAEAIGKVGED
+162 GTLVAEALDKVGND

-185 TSETMVDIVEGMQF
+185 TSETQVDIVEGMQF
-199 DRGFLSPNFVTDA
+199 DRGFLSPNFVTDL
-212 QEQVVEF
+212 QEQIVEF

-230 ISSVATLVPIMEK
+230 ITTVTDLVPIMEK

-248 RPLFIIAEDV
+248 RPLFIIAEDI
-258 EGEALSALVVNKLRG
+258 EGEALSTLVVNKLRG

-278 AVKAPGFG
+278 AVKSPGFG
-286 DRRKEMLEDIAILTD
+286 DRRKEMLEDIAVLTG
-301 GQVISEET
+301 GQVISEES
-309 GIRLENIVVGM
+309 GIRLENIVIGM
-320 LGTARR
+320 LGAARR
-326 VVVDKDNTTI
+326 VIVDKDNTTI
-336 VGGSGARE
+336 IGGSGEKE
-344 AVEGRVAQ
+344 AIDGRVTQ
-352 IRTQIEETTSEYDRE
+352 IRRQIEETTSDYDRE

-381 VVNVGAATEV
+381 VINVGAATEV

-404 AATRAAVEEGIVP
+404 AATRAAIEEGIVP
-417 GGGTALLRASASLSG
+417 GGGIALLRAAASLNDLT
-432 LELDGDQNTG
+432 LEGDQETG
-442 LDIIRRSL
+442 LNIIRRSL

-460 AGLEGSVVL
+460 AGMEGSVVV
-469 AKVQEGEGNYGFNA
+469 AEVQAGEGNYGFNA
-483 ATDAYGDMLEA
+483 ATTEYGDMLED
-494 GIVDPTKVVRSALQN
+494 GVVDPTKVVRSALQN

-515 LLLTTETLVTEI
+515 LLLTTETLITEI
-527 EEPPDAAAAAAAAA
+527 EEPPQPAEM

>member
-6 IIFDAEAR
+6 IIFDEEAR

-58 KEIELPDPY
+58 KEIELEDPY

-77 IATKTNDVAGD
+77 IATKTNDIAGD

-124 VVAAVDAI
+124 VTAAVNAI
-132 TAQSRAVSTHEEIL
+132 TAQSRAVNTHEEIL
-146 QVAAIA
+146 QVASIA
-152 ANDPANDSNI
+152 ANDPANDSDI
-162 GTIVAEAIGKVGED
+162 GTIVAEALDKVGND
-176 GAITIEEGR
+176 GAITIEEGK
-185 TSETMVDIVEGMQF
+185 TSETVVDVVEGMQF
-199 DRGFLSPNFVTDA
+199 DRGFLSPNFVTDL
-212 QEQVVEF
+212 QEQVVEL

-230 ISSVATLVPIMEK
+230 ISAVQTLIPILEK
-243 AMQLG
+243 VMQLG
-248 RPLFIIAEDV
+248 RPLLIIAEDV
-258 EGEALSALVVNKLRG
+258 EGEALSTLVVNRLRG
-273 TLQVA
+273 TMLAA

-286 DRRKEMLEDIAILTD
+286 DRRKEMLEDIAVLTG

-326 VVVDKDNTTI
+326 VVIDKDNTTI
-336 VGGSGARE
+336 VGGNGAKE
-344 AVEGRVAQ
+344 NVEGRVAQ

-404 AATRAAVEEGIVP
+404 AATRAAIEEGIVP
-417 GGGTALLRASASLSG
+417 GGGIALLRAAAGLDA
-432 LELDGDQNTG
+432 LELAGDQGTG
-442 LDIIRRSL
+442 LNIVRRTL

-460 AGLEGSVVL
+460 AGEEGSVVV
-469 AKVQEGEGNYGFNA
+469 ATVQEGAGNFGFNA
-483 ATDAYGDMLEA
+483 DTCEYGDMIDA

-515 LLLTTETLVTEI
+515 LLLTTESLITDI
-527 EEPPDAAAAAAAAA
+527 EEPPGVAAAP

>member
-6 IIFDAEAR
+6 IIFDEEAR
-14 VALKRGADTLADAVK
+14 IALKRGADTLANAVK

-77 IATKTNDVAGD
+77 IATKTSDIAGD

-124 VVAAVDAI
+124 VGAVVDAI
-132 TAQSRAVSTHEEIL
+132 SAQSRAVNTHEEIL
-146 QVAAIA
+146 QVASIA

-162 GTIVAEAIGKVGED
+162 GTIVAESIEKVGND
-176 GAITIEEGR
+176 GAITIEEGN

-199 DRGFLSPNFVTDA
+199 DRGFLSSNFVTDLQA
-212 QEQVVEF
+212 QVVEF
-219 ENPYILINTEK
+219 ENPFVLINTEK
-230 ISSVATLVPIMEK
+230 ISTVMDLAPIMEK
-243 AMQLG
+243 AVQLA

-273 TLQVA
+273 VLQVA
-278 AVKAPGFG
+278 AVKSPGFG
-286 DRRKEMLEDIAILTD
+286 DRRKEMLEDIATLTG
-301 GQVISEET
+301 GQVVSEET
-309 GIRLENIVVGM
+309 GIRLENVVIGM

-326 VVVDKDNTTI
+326 VIVDKDNTTI
-336 VGGSGARE
+336 VGGSGAK
-344 AVEGRVAQ
+344 ANVEGRVAQ
-352 IRTQIEETTSEYDRE
+352 IRKQIELTTSEYDRE
-367 KLEERLAK
+367 KLEERIAK

-381 VVNVGAATEV
+381 VVNVGAATEM
-391 EMKEKKARFEDAL
+391 EMKEQKARFEDAL
-404 AATRAAVEEGIVP
+404 AATRAAIEEGIVP
-417 GGGTALLRASASLSG
+417 GGGIALLRAAASLG
-432 LELDGDQNTG
+432 NLGLDGDQETG
-442 LDIIRRSL
+442 LNIIRRSL

-460 AGLEGSVVL
+460 AGMEGSVVV
-469 AKVQEGEGNYGFNA
+469 AKVQAGEGNFGFNA
-483 ATDAYGDMLEA
+483 ATTEYGDMLEE
-494 GIVDPTKVVRSALQN
+494 GILDPTKVVRSALQN

-515 LLLTTETLVTEI
+515 LLLTTETLITEI
-527 EEPPDAAAAAAAAA
+527 EEPPDMAEAA

-546 HFH
+546 HLH

>member
-6 IIFDAEAR
+6 IIFDEEAR
-14 VALKRGADTLADAVK
+14 IALKRGADTLANAVK

-124 VVAAVDAI
+124 VGAVVDAI
-132 TAQSRAVSTHEEIL
+132 SAQSRAVNTHEEIL
-146 QVAAIA
+146 QVASIA

-162 GTIVAEAIGKVGED
+162 GTIVAESIEKVGND
-176 GAITIEEGR
+176 GAITIEEGN

-199 DRGFLSPNFVTDA
+199 DRGFLSSNFVTDLQA
-212 QEQVVEF
+212 QVVEF
-219 ENPYILINTEK
+219 ENPFVLINTEK
-230 ISSVATLVPIMEK
+230 ISTVMDLAPIMEK
-243 AMQLG
+243 AVQLA

-273 TLQVA
+273 VLQVA
-278 AVKAPGFG
+278 AVKSPGFG
-286 DRRKEMLEDIAILTD
+286 DRRKEMLEDIATLTG
-301 GQVISEET
+301 GQVVSEET
-309 GIRLENIVVGM
+309 GIRLENVVIGM

-326 VVVDKDNTTI
+326 VIVDKDNTTI
-336 VGGSGARE
+336 VGGSGAK
-344 AVEGRVAQ
+344 ANVEGRVAQ
-352 IRTQIEETTSEYDRE
+352 IRKQIELTTSEYDRE
-367 KLEERLAK
+367 KLEERIAK

-404 AATRAAVEEGIVP
+404 AATRAAIEEGIVP
-417 GGGTALLRASASLSG
+417 GGGIALLRAAASLG
-432 LELDGDQNTG
+432 NLGLDGDQETG
-442 LDIIRRSL
+442 LNIIRRSL

-460 AGLEGSVVL
+460 AGMEGSVVV
-469 AKVQEGEGNYGFNA
+469 AKVQAGEGNFGFNA
-483 ATDAYGDMLEA
+483 ATTEYGDMLEE
-494 GIVDPTKVVRSALQN
+494 GILDPTKVVRSALQN

-515 LLLTTETLVTEI
+515 LLLTTETLITEI
-527 EEPPDAAAAAAAAA
+527 EEPPGMAEAA

-546 HFH
+546 HLH

>member
-6 IIFDAEAR
+6 IIFDEEAR
-14 VALKRGADTLADAVK
+14 VALKRGADILADAVK
-29 VTLGPRGRNVVIQKS
+29 VTLGPRGRNVVIEKS
-44 FGAPLVTCDGVTVA
+44 FGAPVVTCDGVTVA

-67 ENMGAQLLES
+67 ENIGAQLLES
-77 IATKTNDVAGD
+77 IATKTNDIAGD

-124 VVAAVDAI
+124 VGAVVDAI
-132 TAQSRAVSTHEEIL
+132 TAQSRAVNTHEEVL
-146 QVAAIA
+146 QVASIA
-152 ANDPANDSNI
+152 ANDPANDSDI
-162 GTIVAEAIGKVGED
+162 GTLVAEALDKVGND

-185 TSETMVDIVEGMQF
+185 TSETQVDIVEGMQF
-199 DRGFLSPNFVTDA
+199 DRGFLSPNFVTNL
-212 QEQVVEF
+212 QEQIVEF

-230 ISSVATLVPIMEK
+230 ITTVADLVPIMEK

-248 RPLFIIAEDV
+248 RPLFIIAEDI
-258 EGEALSALVVNKLRG
+258 EGEALSTLVVNKLRG

-278 AVKAPGFG
+278 AVKSPGFG
-286 DRRKEMLEDIAILTD
+286 DRRKEMLEDIAVLTG
-301 GQVISEET
+301 GQVISEES
-309 GIRLENIVVGM
+309 GIRLENIVIGM
-320 LGTARR
+320 LGAARR
-326 VVVDKDNTTI
+326 VIVDKDNTTI
-336 VGGSGARE
+336 IGGSGEKE
-344 AVEGRVAQ
+344 AIDGRVTQ
-352 IRTQIEETTSEYDRE
+352 IRRQIEETTSDYDRE

-381 VVNVGAATEV
+381 VINVGAATEV

-404 AATRAAVEEGIVP
+404 AATRAAIEEGIVP
-417 GGGTALLRASASLSG
+417 GGGIALLRAAASLNDLT
-432 LELDGDQNTG
+432 LEGDQETG
-442 LDIIRRSL
+442 LNIIRRSL

-460 AGLEGSVVL
+460 AGMEGSVVV
-469 AKVQEGEGNYGFNA
+469 AEVQAGEGNYGFNA
-483 ATDAYGDMLEA
+483 ATTEYGDMLED
-494 GIVDPTKVVRSALQN
+494 GVVDPTKVVRSALQN

-515 LLLTTETLVTEI
+515 LLLTTETLITEI
-527 EEPPDAAAAAAAAA
+527 EEPPEPAEM